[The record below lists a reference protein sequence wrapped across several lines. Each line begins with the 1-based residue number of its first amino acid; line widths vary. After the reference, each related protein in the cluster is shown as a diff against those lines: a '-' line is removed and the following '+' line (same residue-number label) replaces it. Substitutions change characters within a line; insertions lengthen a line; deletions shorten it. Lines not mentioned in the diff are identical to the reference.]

1 MTAETQSSDQARA
14 QSPRMAVWKALLLCL
29 PIFLLSS
36 LMPLLVLQSGD
47 PLAIIASVPVW
58 ILLNVFFALML
69 ITGKTHRYRSALF
82 IMVAVALP
90 LDFIPWM
97 IETYGS
103 MMLTDEI
110 IYSGGASFCPLTM
123 PMVFVPALVKGI
135 VIFPGKLVGTGTHGI
150 FSMMALLWIGVS
162 LSIGRGWC
170 SWGCF
175 YGGWDEFFSRLLKRP
190 LIKHKQIDR
199 RWIYLPFAI
208 LLVIVLL
215 SAITF
220 QPTYCE
226 WLCPFKLV
234 TEFQAPASTLAVIQ
248 VAIFVLL
255 FIGLVVVL
263 PLLTRRRIQCGLFC
277 PFGAMQSF
285 FNKITIFDVRID
297 PEKCSQCEKCIREC
311 PTFSLDKSSLESG
324 KPLMTCTRCAHCID
338 NCPKGAISYRIRG
351 TSLKASPTVARV
363 LYLYPAYFL
372 MTLLGGSIIM
382 NGLQRVLALITTGSM
397 LY

>member
-1 MTAETQSSDQARA
+1 MTALTQTESQ
-14 QSPRMAVWKALLLCL
+14 PPKLAVWKALLLCL
-29 PIFLLSS
+29 PIVLLSALLPS
-36 LMPLLVLQSGD
+36 LMLQSGE
-47 PLAIIASVPVW
+47 PLAIIASLAVW
-58 ILLNVFFALML
+58 ILVNVFFALML

-97 IETYGS
+97 IKTYGS
-103 MMLTDEI
+103 MMLTDET

-123 PMVFVPALVKGI
+123 PMVLVPALVKGI
-135 VIFPGKLVGTGTHGI
+135 VIFPGKLVGTGTHGV
-150 FSMMALLWIGVS
+150 FAMMALLWIGTSVA
-162 LSIGRGWC
+162 IGRGWC

-175 YGGWDEFFSRLLKRP
+175 YGGWDELFSRLRKKP
-190 LIKHKQIDR
+190 LIRHKQIDR
-199 RWIYLPFAI
+199 RWIYLPFGI
-208 LLVIVLL
+208 LLAIVLI
-215 SAITF
+215 SAVTYS
-220 QPTYCE
+220 PVYCE

-248 VAIFVLL
+248 ISIFILL
-255 FIGLVVVL
+255 FIALVIVL
-263 PLLTRRRIQCGLFC
+263 PILSRRRIQCGLFC

-285 FNKITIFDVRID
+285 FNKINIFDVRID
-297 PEKCSQCEKCIREC
+297 PDKCSRCEKCIREC

-324 KPLMTCTRCAHCID
+324 KPLMTCARCAHCID
-338 NCPKGAISYRIRG
+338 TCPKGGISYRIKG

-372 MTLLGGSIIM
+372 LAFIGGSIII